1 MRARLLRPALS
12 SACFALAVG
21 GLAPL
26 VGSASAGAATTRAA
40 TPQASGTL
48 VTTTTA
54 APGRALSPATRFFIR
69 PPDKGAIQQDIQL
82 LRSGDRK
89 DAALLTRMEAT
100 PQAVWLTG
108 GTPAQVKQQVRTTL
122 LEAAFE
128 HAVPV
133 FVAYDIPGRDCNQY
147 SAGGALNQA
156 DYEAWIAAVAAAL
169 GKTQAVVWLEPDSL
183 GLLPSTCGA
192 TNYPFTDTERYAEL
206 NYAVTALEQQ
216 PNVSVYLDGTH
227 SAWLGVGQ
235 IAQELVTAGVQQAQG
250 FFLDASNYQPDPQ
263 LLDYGTWI
271 SDCIAFASNPAD
283 GGWRL
288 GHYDYC
294 ASQYYPATPS
304 DFSTWDL
311 STQWYAANMGTAVAT
326 THFMVDT
333 SRNGQGP
340 NNMSGFA
347 AAPYNQPAS
356 VVSKLASGNW
366 CNPPGA
372 GLGLAPT
379 ANTGVPLLDAYLWVK
394 TPGESDGQCDAAGG
408 ARAWDYTAY
417 TQPGWPTTAADQALF
432 DPLWGLVDPAAGG
445 WFPQQALQLAQ
456 DAKPAL
462 SEH

>member
-1 MRARLLRPALS
+1 MRARLLRPALCC
-12 SACFALAVG
+12 AGFALAAG

-26 VGSASAGAATTRAA
+26 AGGASAGAATTHAAVTRAGGA
-40 TPQASGTL
+40 L
-48 VTTTTA
+48 VTTAT
-54 APGRALSPATRFFIR
+54 GRALSPATRFFIR
-69 PPDKGAIQQDIQL
+69 PPDQGAIQQDIAL

-89 DAALLTRMEAT
+89 DAALIARMEST

-108 GTPAQVKQQVRTTL
+108 GTPAQVRQQVRRTVR
-122 LEAAFE
+122 EAAFE
-128 HAVPV
+128 RAVPV
-133 FVAYDIPGRDCNQY
+133 FVAYDIPGRDCAQY
-147 SAGGALNQA
+147 SAGGALTQA
-156 DYEAWIAAVAAAL
+156 DYQAWIAAVGAAL
-169 GKTQAVVWLEPDSL
+169 GKTKAVVWLEPDSL

-192 TNYPFTDTERYAEL
+192 ANYPFTDTERYAEL

-235 IAQELVTAGVQQAQG
+235 ISAELVNAGVQQAQG

-263 LLDYGTWI
+263 LMDYGTWI
-271 SDCIAFASNPAD
+271 SDCIAFANDPEQ

-304 DFSTWDL
+304 NFSTWDL

-326 THFMVDT
+326 THFMIDT

-340 NNMSGFA
+340 NTMSAYA
-347 AAPYNQPAS
+347 AAPYDQPAS
-356 VVSKLASGNW
+356 VVSALASGSW

-372 GLGLAPT
+372 GLGLIPT
-379 ANTGVPLLDAYLWVK
+379 ANTGVPLLDAEVWVK
-394 TPGESDGQCDAAGG
+394 TPGESDGQCDSAGG
-408 ARAWDYTAY
+408 ARAWDYSAY
-417 TQPGWPTTAADQALF
+417 TQASWPTTSAGQALF
-432 DPLWGLVDPAAGG
+432 DPLWGLDDPAAGA

-456 DAKPAL
+456 DANPAL
-462 SEH
+462 AR